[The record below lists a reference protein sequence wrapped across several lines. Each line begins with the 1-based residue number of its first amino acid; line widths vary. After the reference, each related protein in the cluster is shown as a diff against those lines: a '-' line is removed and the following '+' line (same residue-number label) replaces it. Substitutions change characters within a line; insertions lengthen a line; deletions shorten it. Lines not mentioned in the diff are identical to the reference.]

1 MAPIVPELAKSLVT
15 AEGRCW
21 TSPVTPTSS
30 DGWPPPDHSASGDAS
45 VFFDDEVTLV
55 LLSGEV
61 DLALGDDLEYAG
73 RDAIDRGVPVRVDVS
88 RVTFID
94 SVGLGFLARIASAER
109 EQGRRLPLAGA
120 RRNVQESVNLVGL
133 GDLVEFVELVG
144 DAPDPAG

>member
-1 MAPIVPELAKSLVT
+1 
-15 AEGRCW
+15 
-21 TSPVTPTSS
+21 
-30 DGWPPPDHSASGDAS
+30 
-45 VFFDDEVTLV
+45 
-55 LLSGEV
+55 
-61 DLALGDDLEYAG
+61 
-73 RDAIDRGVPVRVDVS
+73 VRVDVS

-120 RRNVQESVNLVGL
+120 RRNVQEAVNLVGL